1 MLAELRKYGVGLV
14 LANQFPDQIEAEVRS
29 AVLGNVG
36 TLIIFRVGSPDA
48 QKLVKELSPKL
59 EPYG

>member
-1 MLAELRKYGVGLV
+1 
-14 LANQFPDQIEAEVRS
+14 
-29 AVLGNVG
+29 VG

-59 EPYG
+59 EPYELTLLPNRTF